1 MTGEAATKRAP
12 YAHQFQGFL
21 NDLSQSEPWCS
32 AKSGTE
38 VGDWV
43 IGSFDI
49 LERTLQSI
57 ANKHDAYANK
67 MRPLIRAIIH
77 SPGTVKERHE
87 LVYRLLMEMPTRPGR
102 QS

>member
-1 MTGEAATKRAP
+1 VTEAATKPAP
-12 YAHQFQGFL
+12 YAHEFQGFL
-21 NDLSQSEPWCS
+21 NDLSQTEPWRS

-67 MRPLIRAIIH
+67 MRPLLRAIIRG
-77 SPGTVKERHE
+77 SRSIPEKHE
-87 LVYRLLMEMPTRPGR
+87 LVHRLQMDMPTRR
-102 QS
+102 